1 MSFLGR
7 NVFKAQAPRR
17 FGYKPMYYDV
27 SKDPEVLEQRKR
39 SVLRSGRRDPLLHGE
54 TMYERMAA
62 ANDPLYEQNSGA
74 WELQMAWVRRIGTA
88 VIGIAVIAG
97 LYRFF

>member
-7 NVFKAQAPRR
+7 SIFKAQAPRR

-39 SVLRSGRRDPLLHGE
+39 AVFRKGGRDPLLHGE
-54 TMYERMAA
+54 TMYERMSGI
-62 ANDPLYEQNSGA
+62 NDHLYDQGDTTWNN
-74 WELQMAWVRRIGTA
+74 QMIWVRR
-88 VIGIAVIAG
+88 VGIAVIG
-97 LYRFF
+97 LAVLVGFYRFF